1 MNGRTIA
8 SALPEEVAPAPAERI
23 GALFDACY
31 PRLYR
36 LARRLTMRE
45 DDALDLVQETFL
57 RAARARAL
65 PADDAQAEAWLV
77 RVLVNLRRDAW
88 RRERM
93 QVRHRERI
101 DAAGKP
107 PAGLVSG
114 PESQLIAR
122 TLVWRALEALP
133 PRRRSVLVLHE
144 LEGMGVPAIAAL
156 LGIST
161 ITVRW
166 HVSRGRREMARL
178 LTSIPTR
185 PR

>member
-1 MNGRTIA
+1 MVD
-8 SALPEEVAPAPAERI
+8 ALPSAIEQAPGERVA
-23 GALFDACY
+23 ALFDACH

-36 LARRLTMRE
+36 LARRLTMCE

-57 RAARARAL
+57 RAARARGL
-65 PADDAQAEAWLV
+65 PADDAQADAWLV

-93 QVRHRERI
+93 QARQCQRI
-101 DAAGKP
+101 DEAGTP
-107 PAGLVSG
+107 STGPASG

-122 TLVWRALEALP
+122 TLVWRALDVLS

-144 LEGMGVPAIAAL
+144 LDGMTVPAIAAL

-166 HVSRGRREMARL
+166 HLSRGRREMARI
-178 LTSIPTR
+178 LTASPTR